1 MQKMKYILVLIY
13 IFSVSCLLK
22 AQISLAPSFV
32 FLDENS
38 GIGNLYVSNT
48 GTNPYEVTIN
58 FQFGYPDGDV
68 DGNLVMNYNDKEAYA
83 KFALD
88 EMIRAFPRTF
98 ALKGGESRTVRVQLI
113 PGQRQKQGY
122 FYTRLK
128 VLAKPQAAEVSKTT
142 AEGIGAKINFN
153 FEQVTAVFYH
163 KGPVSTG
170 LAVKELDVKQNGKA
184 LELRPKLEHKG
195 NAPFLGSMIAKLKY
209 ANGEV
214 VAETKST
221 FTAYFDVTR
230 RMDLNLDK
238 VAPGNYILELSFE
251 TQRNDM
257 ANTDLIQA
265 PTLVHET
272 KVEIK

>member
-1 MQKMKYILVLIY
+1 MKYIIFLVALFCIC
-13 IFSVSCLLK
+13 SLSQ
-22 AQISLAPSFV
+22 AQISLAPSFL
-32 FLDENS
+32 FIDENN
-38 GIGNLYVSNT
+38 GVGTLYISNN
-48 GTNPYEVTIN
+48 GSNPYEVTIS
-58 FQFGYPDGDV
+58 FLFGYPGGDE
-68 DGNLVMNYNDKEAYA
+68 DGNLVMIYDDKNAYSQ
-83 KFALD
+83 FALD
-88 EMIRAFPRTF
+88 DMIRAFPRSF
-98 ALKGGESRTVRVQLI
+98 NLKGGESRTVRIQLI
-113 PGQRQKQGY
+113 PGQKQKQGY

-128 VLAKPQAAEVSKTT
+128 VLAKPQAVEVSQVTT
-142 AEGIGAKINFN
+142 QGIGAKINFN

-214 VAETKST
+214 VAENKST
-221 FTAYFDVTR
+221 VTAYFDVTR